1 MSTKTTKTTKS
12 AKATSSG
19 AQSILTKA
27 KARGSNAAT
36 VKGAIAYLAA
46 HLPLPVPGLTYL
58 SDPTGYRPCADTPRR
73 GTWDKAI
80 SWTHDERA
88 DKRAIEIA
96 ERILKK
102 RPARPFSKVR
112 SACRRLTADIAE
124 RVIKRLQLRLASP
137 LAQALANNWPYR
149 RSASNWAGGDHFV
162 EVNIGQVP
170 DAKCWSNRAW
180 SRNGKWSGTDSRA
193 SLSITPRCY
202 ETFGSNLVIGGLVT
216 LDCEPVGVREY
227 RATWA
232 EQGMGF
238 ALKVVEGWI
247 IRGYHVQG
255 GSLQAARRKEEKARR
270 ERLAARQVA
279 KLGTAGVALAT
290 VFVTRADSVRAGNCP
305 AGTASFINSHADVL
319 GGKSSVRA
327 DELLKL
333 ADDQYTRAAVLRA
346 ITRMLAEG
354 RLQGVALAEEGTG
367 DTKSGNDVGA
377 EQAML
382 LAA

>member
-19 AQSILTKA
+19 AQTILAKA
-27 KARGSNAAT
+27 QARGSNAAT
-36 VKGAIAYLAA
+36 VKGALAYLAA
-46 HLPLPVPGLTYL
+46 HLPLPIPGLAYL
-58 SDPTGYRPCADTPRR
+58 SDPAGRRPSEAPSCRSS
-73 GTWDKAI
+73 WDKAI

-88 DKRAIEIA
+88 DKRAAEIA

-112 SACRRLTADIAE
+112 SFCKKLTADIAE
-124 RVIKRLQLRLASP
+124 RVTKILRRRIAGP
-137 LAQALANNWPYR
+137 LAQALANSWPYS
-149 RSASNWAGGDHFV
+149 RSTSRWAGGRHFV
-162 EVNIGQVP
+162 SVTIGDTP
-170 DAKCWSNRAW
+170 DAVGGSDRVW
-180 SRNGKWSGTDSRA
+180 SRNGKWSGTNSSA
-193 SLSITPRCY
+193 SLCITPRCY
-202 ETFGSNLVIGGLVT
+202 ETFGNNLIIGGLIT

-232 EQGMGF
+232 AQSKGF
-238 ALKVVEGWI
+238 ELKVAEGWI
-247 IRGYHVQG
+247 IRGYHAEG
-255 GSLQAARRKEEKARR
+255 GTLEAARRKEEKARR

-279 KLGTAGVALAT
+279 KLGTAGVDLAT

-319 GGKSSVRA
+319 GGRTSIPA

-333 ADDQYTRAAVLRA
+333 VDDSYTRAAVLRA
-346 ITRMLAEG
+346 IARTLAEG
-354 RLQGVALAEEGTG
+354 KLQGVTLEEEGTG
-367 DTKSGNDVGA
+367 GANPVADTGV
-377 EQAML
+377 EEAML